1 MSDLKSNLELA
12 FTKLTV
18 KRPFIG
24 AVAAPLEKVIIHNG
38 DPLYDEIPTA
48 AVDGVKFYFNE
59 DFCKDFA
66 FPKLYGLVRHEVG
79 HVSNLHSFRRNGRDP
94 RLWNMAC
101 DAVVNYDILA
111 DGDELPDG
119 GMVFDW
125 VDSTMSAEEVYL
137 KLLQQEEE
145 EENDEGDGDG
155 DGEQGDDEGTGA
167 GGKKGLGRD
176 VRDAPSSAS
185 EAESAAR
192 ISSAAR
198 MAKLAG
204 EGGASLNR
212 ALGGALE
219 PRVRWQDVLRS
230 FMTGAIERSDFNW
243 KRPNRRFVANDL
255 YLPSLYNETMGR
267 LVIGVDTS
275 GSISQEILAQV
286 AGELSS
292 IVADCRPAKVD
303 VVYCDYVI
311 SNVESFTPDEPIKL
325 HPMGGGGT
333 RFKPVFDWVAN
344 NQDDPPVAMIYFTD
358 TYGNMGELVEPEYPV
373 LWALTEKVSGFVPPF
388 GSAVEVY

>member
-1 MSDLKSNLELA
+1 MSNLKENLELA

-18 KRPFIG
+18 KRPAIG
-24 AVAAPLEKVIIHNG
+24 AVAAPLEKIIIHNG

-59 DFCKDFA
+59 DFCAVFT
-66 FPKLYGLVRHEVG
+66 FPQLYGLVRHETG
-79 HVSNLHSFRRNGRDP
+79 HVANLHSFRRNGRDP
-94 RLWNMAC
+94 ELWNTAC
-101 DAVVNYDILA
+101 DAVVNHDILA
-111 DGDELPDG
+111 DGDQLPEG
-119 GMVFDW
+119 GVVFDW
-125 VDSTMSAEEVYL
+125 VDRTMSAEEVYL
-137 KLLQQEEE
+137 KLLQQQDE
-145 EENDEGDGDG
+145 DEGEGAEGGESGDQDGK
-155 DGEQGDDEGTGA
+155 
-167 GGKKGLGRD
+167 GGKRKGLGRD

-185 EAESAAR
+185 EAESASRVA
-192 ISSAAR
+192 SAAR

-204 EGGASLNR
+204 EGGASLDR
-212 ALGGALE
+212 VLSGALT

-230 FMTGAIERSDFNW
+230 FMNGAIERSDFTW
-243 KRPNRRFVANDL
+243 KRPNRRFIAGDL

-275 GSISQEILAQV
+275 GSISQEILSQV

-292 IVADCRPAKVD
+292 IVADCRPSKID

-311 SNVESFTPDEPIKL
+311 SNVESFTPDDPIKL

-333 RFKPVFDWVAN
+333 RFKPVFDWVEAN
-344 NQDDPPVAMIYFTD
+344 SEEPPVAMIYFTD
-358 TYGNMGELVEPEYPV
+358 TYGSMRELVAPDYPV
-373 LWALTEKVSGFVPPF
+373 LWGLTEKVPNFVPPF